1 MKNYKTLITKYKS
14 QLEKDPKS
22 RAFAPLA
29 EIYRKVGMIEEA
41 LKVLK
46 RGISFHPN
54 FSAAIII
61 YGQIL
66 LENNELDEAYTT
78 LQPQLNV
85 NGDNLKFLKTFAQV
99 CFKRNHILEA
109 LNTYK
114 RVLFIS
120 PRDEEASSFVSR
132 YDKFDTIEDEDLTQ
146 QTFDISNLD
155 SEIESWNTL
164 SLVPQTKENVLEQES
179 VNEEVSSEPTQEE
192 STPQFFSHTLV
203 DLYLKQGAKQKAIEV
218 LSSALK
224 ENPSDEKIKQRLSEL
239 EASEQSSTGHDSLMA
254 AFEASAKK
262 LENKPK
268 QELDKLTMAFNL
280 FESYLKKRSSEVLNG

>member
-1 MKNYKTLITKYKS
+1 MKNYKTLITKYKT
-14 QLEKDPKS
+14 QLDKDPRS

-29 EIYRKVGMIEEA
+29 EIYRKVGMTDEA
-41 LKVLK
+41 LRILK

-54 FSAAIII
+54 FGAAIII

-66 LENNELDEAYTT
+66 LEENELEEAYTT
-78 LQPQLNV
+78 LKPQLNL

-99 CFKRNHILEA
+99 CFHRNFILEA

-120 PRDEEASSFVSR
+120 PRDEEASEFVSK
-132 YDKFDTIEDEDLTQ
+132 YDNFDSLEEEDLTQ

-155 SEIESWNTL
+155 NEIESWNTL
-164 SLVPQTKENVLEQES
+164 SLVPKEEPEV
-179 VNEEVSSEPTQEE
+179 EEVIEEVQETN
-192 STPQFFSHTLV
+192 TPQFFSHTLV

-218 LSSALK
+218 LSSALQ
-224 ENPSDEKIKQRLSEL
+224 ENPDDQKIKMRLDEL
-239 EASEQSSTGHDSLMA
+239 QHENDASTGHDSLMA

-262 LENKPK
+262 LESKPK
-268 QELDKLTMAFNL
+268 QELDKLTMAFDL
-280 FESYLKKRSSEVLNG
+280 FDSYIKKRSSEVLNG

>member
-1 MKNYKTLITKYKS
+1 MKNYKTLLTKYKS

-22 RAFAPLA
+22 RVFAPLA
-29 EIYRKVGMIEEA
+29 EIYRKVGMTEEA
-41 LKVLK
+41 LRVLK

-54 FSAAIII
+54 FSAAVII

-66 LENNELDEAYTT
+66 LENNDLEEAYTT
-78 LQPQLNV
+78 LKPQINL
-85 NGDNLKFLKTFAQV
+85 NGDNLKFLKTFAEV
-99 CFKRNHILEA
+99 CYKRNFIIEA

-120 PRDEEASSFVSR
+120 SKDEEAAAFVSR
-132 YDKFDTIEDEDLTQ
+132 YDKFDSIEDEDLTE

-155 SEIESWNTL
+155 DEIESWNTL
-164 SLVPQTKENVLEQES
+164 SLVPQSKELVEETS
-179 VNEEVSSEPTQEE
+179 IKNEKEIVQEE

-218 LSSALK
+218 LKTALK
-224 ENPSDEKIKQRLSEL
+224 ENPNDEKIKLRLSEL
-239 EASEQSSTGHDSLMA
+239 EVDEQSSSGHDNLMA

-262 LENKPK
+262 LEKKPK